1 MANYTEELRDGKAS
15 GPHRGLFW
23 GSTLVAVAYLWSGVT
38 PALSL
43 LHRDHPMQHR
53 LSVDTAVTALA
64 LIAVELLIV
73 LVPLRRG
80 ETWAFFGA
88 LLPVL
93 LVAIP
98 RMLTDPTC
106 TAMSLSVHGCH
117 QFMAALFLA
126 VVGLALARP
135 RFKRF

>member
-1 MANYTEELRDGKAS
+1 M
-15 GPHRGLFW
+15 
-23 GSTLVAVAYLWSGVT
+23 T
-38 PALSL
+38 PVLSL
-43 LHRDHPMQHR
+43 MHRDHPSQHQ
-53 LSVDTAVTALA
+53 LALETAATALA

-80 ETWAFFGA
+80 EIWAFFAA
-88 LLPVL
+88 LIPVL
-93 LVAIP
+93 LVANP

-106 TAMSLSVHGCH
+106 TAMGLSVHGCH

-135 RFKRF
+135 SFQR

>member
-1 MANYTEELRDGKAS
+1 MATSAHGVGQSRSADQ
-15 GPHRGLFW
+15 HRRQLW
-23 GSTLVAVAYLWSGVT
+23 GSTLLALAYLWSGMT
-38 PALSL
+38 PVLSL
-43 LHRDHPMQHR
+43 MHRGHPSQHQIA
-53 LSVDTAVTALA
+53 LETAATALA

-80 ETWAFFGA
+80 EIWAFFAA
-88 LLPVL
+88 LIPVL
-93 LVAIP
+93 LVANP

-106 TAMSLSVHGCH
+106 TAMGLSVHGCH

-135 RFKRF
+135 SFQR